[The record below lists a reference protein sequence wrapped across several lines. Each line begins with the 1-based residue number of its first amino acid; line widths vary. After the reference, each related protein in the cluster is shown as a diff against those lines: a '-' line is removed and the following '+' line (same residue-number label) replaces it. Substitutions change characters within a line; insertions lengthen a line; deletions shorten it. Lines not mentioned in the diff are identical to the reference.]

1 MSVINSKEIENWEKL
16 TLFSFHF
23 DKVLGLNLFEFEEI
37 SSETKSKLE
46 EIIQKRN
53 SAKASKDFKLADS
66 LRDEAKALGFEL
78 EDTKEGTVY
87 KLL

>member
-1 MSVINSKEIENWEKL
+1 MDFLNGKGSFVQHVY
-16 TLFSFHF
+16 FSQMKMYLIFQ
-23 DKVLGLNLFEFEEI
+23 
-37 SSETKSKLE
+37 LE